1 MVMRNSTN
9 ADPGRLVYRRLIGDI
24 ADGIPAGGR
33 SGGYSGQA
41 YEYLR

>member
-1 MVMRNSTN
+1 MVMRDSTIT
-9 ADPGRLVYRRLIGDI
+9 DLGRLVDRRLIGDI

-41 YEYLR
+41 YELLG